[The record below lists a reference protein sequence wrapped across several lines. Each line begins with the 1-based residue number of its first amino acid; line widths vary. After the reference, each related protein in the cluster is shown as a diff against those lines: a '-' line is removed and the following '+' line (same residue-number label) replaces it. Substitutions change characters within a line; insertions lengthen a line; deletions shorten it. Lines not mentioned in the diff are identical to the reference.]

1 MSSTSN
7 RQRLNCS
14 THIEFETQDCSIHKL
29 VPKNLVILD
38 LSNGKSGNEYALYIS
53 GEDKGYA
60 IDKHEFIRIAKEL
73 YGKIP
78 FDKELY
84 DECDIYDVSDIIR
97 IMDGSPRII
106 KMLEVLGI
114 KTLEAFFKVPLEKFM
129 CLRNVGKK
137 TISELIKRLAGH
149 HIVLTGNLY
158 TSPKNQYFKIED

>member
-1 MSSTSN
+1 MKN
-7 RQRLNCS
+7 LS

-38 LSNGKSGNEYALYIS
+38 LVLTQGSNDYLLHIS
-53 GEDKGYA
+53 GEEEPYVLDK
-60 IDKHEFIRIAKEL
+60 KEFIRIAKEL

-84 DECDIYDVSDIIR
+84 DECDVNDISDIIR

-106 KMLEVLGI
+106 KMFEALGI
-114 KTLEAFFKVPLEKFM
+114 KTLEEFFKVPLEKFM

-137 TISELIKRLAGH
+137 TIDELVTRLGEH
-149 HIVLTGNLY
+149 HIVLTGNQY
-158 TSPKNQYFKIED
+158 TSPKNQYFKIDN